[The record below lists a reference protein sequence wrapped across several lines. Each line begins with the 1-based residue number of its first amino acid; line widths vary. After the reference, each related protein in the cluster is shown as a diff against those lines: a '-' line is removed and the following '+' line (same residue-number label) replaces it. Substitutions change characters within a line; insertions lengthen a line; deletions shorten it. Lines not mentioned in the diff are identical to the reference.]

1 MNPNALTAS
10 DFVALRGKPS
20 DAPELVAWM
29 RQLDEQPSME
39 QSDADLY
46 ILFPKTGLELVFSEG
61 RLAVTHIHGPDAEDS
76 MEGYRG
82 VLPHGLYF
90 HQSRADVV
98 KVLGTPQKEKAGVD
112 DPRPFV
118 HMYPRVKY
126 GFTDHSIRTE
136 FSMEGSRIRLV
147 TLGKPI
153 S

>member
-61 RLAVTHIHGPDAEDS
+61 RLAVTHIHGPDGEDS

-82 VLPHGLYF
+82 VLPLGLYF
-90 HQSRADVV
+90 QQSRADVV
-98 KVLGTPQKEKAGVD
+98 KVLGTPQKK
-112 DPRPFV
+112 RPAW
-118 HMYPRVKY
+118 MIP
-126 GFTDHSIRTE
+126 GPSSTC
-136 FSMEGSRIRLV
+136 
-147 TLGKPI
+147 TLG
-153 S
+153 